1 MSNIKTNSKTLAEK
15 AEDHALV
22 SVPEADRRTGF
33 QLSMS
38 TVAVATALVIFAIGG
53 FTVIL
58 AGFWIGLAA
67 GLTVAALGVVLGK
80 MLGTMALDTGM
91 SSTLTSRFFGFGFK
105 GSSLGSA
112 IFAFMILGFLALE
125 SALLY
130 EGTLLMFDLPD
141 DWTNRIII
149 YSLMT
154 LAWILL
160 AIFGIQLALQA
171 SAILTV
177 VTLAVTFYMIYDIYV
192 VNQASL
198 TEVMNYQGIVPGTT
212 WDKFQAAVALIGGT
226 AGTIALLTTDFAR
239 YCRNHRDVTVLAIA
253 GPIVQNGL
261 TVLLGAL
268 VVVGSLPQVI
278 AYLVAR
284 DPSLNTEA
292 ATAAAGGFVMGNT
305 GAYYVII
312 AGWLGFIT
320 IYAAQAKAQGINA
333 YSGSLALVN
342 LSDSLFGKKP
352 GRAAMVVLGNILA
365 LLMIA
370 GDILGQFTAWIA
382 YLGCM
387 TLGMCGVMIADY
399 FITRRRQ
406 YDQASERVENWNW
419 AGVITLVVSAAV
431 GIYLIQT
438 KIFTLG
444 FLLTLVLSIVMY
456 PVLRK
461 ILPEG
466 TATDFASEEE
476 ALDEAI

>member
-1 MSNIKTNSKTLAEK
+1 MNKTNNRTLAEK

-22 SVPEADRRTGF
+22 SVPAIERKTGF

-38 TVAVATALVIFAIGG
+38 TIAVGTALVIFAIGG

-67 GLTVAALGVVLGK
+67 GITVAALGIVLGK

-112 IFAFMILGFLALE
+112 IFAFMVLGFLALE

-130 EGTLLMFDLPD
+130 EGTLLMFHLPD
-141 DWTNRIII
+141 DWTHRIII

-160 AIFGIQLALQA
+160 AIFGIKLALQA
-171 SAILTV
+171 STVLTII
-177 VTLAVTFYMIYDIYV
+177 TLAVTFYMIYDIYV
-192 VNQASL
+192 INQVSL
-198 TEVMNYQGIVPGTT
+198 SEVSHYQGIVSGNG
-212 WDKFQAAVALIGGT
+212 WDKFQAAIALIGGT

-239 YCRNHRDVTVLAIA
+239 YCRNHRDVTILAVA
-253 GPIVQNGL
+253 GPLVQNGL

-268 VVVGSLPQVI
+268 VMVGSLPQVI
-278 AYLVAR
+278 AYLITR
-284 DPSLNTEA
+284 NPSLDTEA

-320 IYAAQAKAQGINA
+320 IYAAQAKAQGVNA

-342 LSDSLFGKKP
+342 LFDSLFGKKP
-352 GRAAMVVLGNILA
+352 GRAVMVIVGNLLA

-370 GDILGQFTAWIA
+370 GDILGQFTTWIA

-399 FITRRRQ
+399 YFVRRMKFNSQ
-406 YDQASERVENWNW
+406 THKVENWNW
-419 AGVITLVVSAAV
+419 AGITTLIITAFI

-438 KIFTLG
+438 EIWRLG
-444 FLLTLVLSIVMY
+444 FLLTFILALFIY
-456 PVLRK
+456 PLLRT
-461 ILPEG
+461 LMPEG
-466 TATDFASEEE
+466 TATGYVSDTT
-476 ALDEAI
+476 ALDEAH